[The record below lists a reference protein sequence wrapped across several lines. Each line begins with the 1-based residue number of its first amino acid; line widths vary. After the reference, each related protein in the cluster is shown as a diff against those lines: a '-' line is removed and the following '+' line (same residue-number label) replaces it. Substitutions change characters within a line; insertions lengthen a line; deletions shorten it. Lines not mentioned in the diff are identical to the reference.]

1 MRVRLV
7 LAAGVLLASAAAPLA
22 HAGGA
27 DGLSAGPALDG
38 PVLNG
43 PVLNGPVLNGH
54 VMNGPALNSP
64 ALDDRAPGSRAA
76 DDLTVYGYGTVGD
89 DSTVTLSGMYRCL
102 DDSAGPVF
110 VSSTLVQGNRSAGI
124 GGTQAVCDG
133 HLHEWVN
140 TAVVKDP
147 AYRPGSARVR
157 ATLMQLTADE
167 EGLPTPGFLAAEDA
181 AVVLR

>member
-43 PVLNGPVLNGH
+43 PVLNGPVLDGH
-54 VMNGPALNSP
+54 VLNGPALNGP

-140 TAVVKDP
+140 TSVVKDP

>member
-7 LAAGVLLASAAAPLA
+7 LASGVLLASAAVAPLA

-27 DGLSAGPALDG
+27 DDLSAGPALDG
-38 PVLNG
+38 PVLDG
-43 PVLNGPVLNGH
+43 PVLHGQ
-54 VMNGPALNSP
+54 AL
-64 ALDDRAPGSRAA
+64 GSRTA
-76 DDLTVYGYGTVGD
+76 DDLSVYGYGTVGD

-140 TAVVKDP
+140 TSVVKEP
-147 AYRPGSARVR
+147 AYRPGAARVR

-167 EGLPTPGFLAAEDA
+167 TGLPTPGFLAAEDA
-181 AVVLR
+181 AVELR